1 MGDLLQPWHL
11 IVLPFVLIFP
21 AFIMGVIPF
30 WFICKKAGFS
40 PMLTFLNIVPFPL
53 GTLVLVYLLAFAD
66 WKVVPIAQT
75 LVGYPYP
82 PPPPPPQT

>member
-30 WFICKKAGFS
+30 WFI
-40 PMLTFLNIVPFPL
+40 
-53 GTLVLVYLLAFAD
+53 
-66 WKVVPIAQT
+66 
-75 LVGYPYP
+75 
-82 PPPPPPQT
+82 